1 LEENGGYLCHM
12 GQVHDKNR
20 PQIKKIQIN
29 NKDSYF
35 SNDTFLNEKNLVFV
49 IEDSNW
55 GRENQRMVS

>member
-1 LEENGGYLCHM
+1 M